1 MELGISGLVQTIG
14 IDEEGG
20 AWCERRLL
28 LRINESHAA
37 GAMRQAGRLS
47 KVHQPP
53 FGQIVQKLCHSRERL
68 PGLLQQS
75 RP

>member
-37 GAMRQAGRLS
+37 GANAASRTFVKSSSASLWTDNTE
-47 KVHQPP
+47 
-53 FGQIVQKLCHSRERL
+53 IV
-68 PGLLQQS
+68 PQS
-75 RP
+75 GTPSWTVTTE